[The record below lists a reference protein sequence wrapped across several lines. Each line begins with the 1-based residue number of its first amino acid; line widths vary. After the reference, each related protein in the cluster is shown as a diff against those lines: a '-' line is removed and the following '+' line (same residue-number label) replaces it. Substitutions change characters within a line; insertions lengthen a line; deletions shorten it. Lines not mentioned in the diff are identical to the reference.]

1 MRGGAAREVLFAV
14 PAGLGLLAVPILNK
28 PVPLA
33 AARLLCA
40 VCWSQAA
47 LGGTI
52 QTLFAGLFE

>member
-1 MRGGAAREVLFAV
+1 MRGGAARGVLFGLA
-14 PAGLGLLAVPILNK
+14 AGLGSLAVPTLNK

-40 VCWSQAA
+40 VFWSQAA